1 MNKYNLP
8 DSLVEHYKKLFE
20 GFIDELKAAQASN
33 EPPEIHSLDLR
44 EEGITPTQAINILED
59 EFGYE
64 MVEMN
69 AKGLELD
76 FWVSMVHQDLPN
88 ILVAGTGMTFE
99 FELRG
104 ANEYK

>member
-8 DSLVEHYKKLFE
+8 DSMVEYYKKILE
-20 GFIDELKAAQASN
+20 GFIAELKAAQAAN
-33 EPPEIHSLDLR
+33 ETPEIHSLDLR

-64 MVEMN
+64 MTEMN
-69 AKGLELD
+69 TNGWQLD
-76 FWVSMVHQDLPN
+76 FWITMFHQDLPN

-99 FELRG
+99 LELRG
-104 ANEYK
+104 ANE